1 MIGNGLAGKNGI
13 YDIDFDYQFTLN
25 KSIEIILPENKYLIK
40 SLPANF
46 RSSKQGINYFRD
58 INSIGNNQIVENEK
72 FSITKTKISVQ
83 NYNEVK
89 DYFDKVKNKMD
100 ERIILTAK

>member
-1 MIGNGLAGKNGI
+1 
-13 YDIDFDYQFTLN
+13 
-25 KSIEIILPENKYLIK
+25 LPENKYLIK

-46 RSSKQGINYFRD
+46 RSTEQGINYFRD

-83 NYNEVK
+83 NYKEVK
-89 DYFDKVKNKMD
+89 DYFDKVKNKLD
-100 ERIILTAK
+100 ERIILTTK